1 MNKKILY
8 SRLIIFLFGFQF
20 LIYAQSVKIHI
31 NNYKSDK
38 VVIYSLSGEKV
49 TIVDSIVADSKGNY
63 EFSLSAKNLHPG
75 FYRIA
80 FDKKKQPPQNMNQT
94 LWIDFVNDNENVSIA
109 TDINNISDSLKII
122 ESESNIL
129 LYSFLKLNKAYK
141 TKTDLLQ
148 VILGNYPKDDDFYKT
163 TQNKLTQLQNEYIEF
178 VNVTAQKNPQSFI
191 AKYIRSAQLPIV
203 DIAVQP
209 QQQLLYLKAHSL
221 DNVDFKNSALINSDV
236 FTSKTIEYLT
246 YYRNPQLPKE
256 LLEKEFLIAI
266 DTLLNKAKVHQLV
279 YKHITEYLIDGFKK
293 FGFDKALDYI
303 VDNYVIKDDICLD
316 VKTEGMIKKRIEQA
330 KNFKIG
336 NTVPNIIITDIS
348 GREVN
353 LKYISSDKIIIV
365 FYASWCPHCK
375 ELMPKLNEYYKN
387 RKDKK
392 FKILAISL
400 DTTKEDWSGFV
411 KANCP
416 DLLNVYDLKGWE
428 GKASIDY
435 FIFATPTMFVV
446 DKDCKII
453 GKPMTYEEVQKS
465 L

>member
-8 SRLIIFLFGFQF
+8 SSLIIFLFGFQF

-38 VVIYSLSGEKV
+38 VVLYSLSGEKAS
-49 TIVDSIVADSKGNY
+49 IVDSIAADSKSNY
-63 EFSLSAKNLHPG
+63 EFSLSVKNLHPG

-80 FDKKKQPPQNMNQT
+80 FDKKNQPRQNLNQIQ
-94 LWIDFVNDNENVSIA
+94 WIDFINDNENVSIA
-109 TDINNISDSLKII
+109 TDINNILDSLKII
-122 ESESNIL
+122 ESESNKL
-129 LYSFLKLNKAYK
+129 LYSFLKLNKAFK
-141 TKTDLLQ
+141 TKNELLQ
-148 VILGNYPKDDDFYKT
+148 VFLARYPKDDEFYRT
-163 TQNKLTQLQNEYIEF
+163 SQNKLTQLQNEYIEF
-178 VNVTAQKNPQSFI
+178 VNVTAQKNPHSFI
-191 AKYIRSAQLPIV
+191 AKYIKSAQLPII
-203 DIAVQP
+203 DITIQP
-209 QQQLLYLKAHSL
+209 QQQLTYLKSHAL
-221 DNVDFKNSALINSDV
+221 DNVDFTSSILINSDV

-256 LLEKEFLIAI
+256 LLEKEFLIAV
-266 DTLLNKAKVHQLV
+266 DTLLNKAKVNQLV
-279 YKHITEYLIDGFKK
+279 YKHITEYLIEGFKK

-330 KNFKIG
+330 NNFKIG
-336 NTVPNIIITDIS
+336 SIVPNIILSDIS
-348 GREVN
+348 GSEVN
-353 LKYISSDKIIIV
+353 LKNISSDKILIV

-387 RKDKK
+387 RNDKK

-400 DTTKEDWSGFV
+400 DTTKEDWTGFV

-428 GKASIDY
+428 GKTAIDY